1 MRAIYPIF
9 IIIILLCSSWGFYPH
24 KRINE
29 TAVFLLPTTLA
40 SFYKPHFEKIT
51 EKAVDAD
58 KRCYVDTIEG
68 PRPYIDVDRYGDID
82 SVPIHWS
89 QAKEK
94 LSERKLMA
102 QGIIPWQING
112 TYLNLVEAFK
122 TKNIPRIIQLSA
134 DIGHYIADAHVPLHT
149 TSNYNGQYTNQIGI
163 HALWETRIPEMFYP
177 TYDLYIGAA
186 KYISHPATNIWQI
199 VKESNAL
206 VDSVLLLEKQLSQT
220 FKSSEIRAYVE
231 RNNQLIQ
238 TYSDAYVQ
246 AYHQALNGMVERRF
260 KSSIYYVASFW
271 YSAWIDVGQ
280 PKLGNSNFTF
290 LDDPDP
296 INYQNKPSLGREEW
310 HQQ

>member
-1 MRAIYPIF
+1 SIG
-9 IIIILLCSSWGFYPH
+9 IILLFCSWGFNPH
-24 KRINE
+24 KKINE
-29 TAVFLLPTTLA
+29 TAVFLLPTELA
-40 SFYKPHFEKIT
+40 SYYKTHIKQIT
-51 EKAVDAD
+51 AKAVDAD

-68 PRPYIDVDRYGDID
+68 PKHYIDLDDYDHID
-82 SVPIHWS
+82 SITIHWS
-89 QAKEK
+89 MAKEK
-94 LSERKLMA
+94 LNEKKLLT
-102 QGIIPWQING
+102 QGIVPWQINR

-122 TKNIPRIIQLSA
+122 TKNNKRIVQLSA
-134 DIGHYIADAHVPLHT
+134 DLGHYVADAHVPLHT

-163 HALWETRIPEMFYP
+163 HALWETGIPEMYMGQ
-177 TYDLYIGAA
+177 YDLFIGPAQYIKDPVEYAW
-186 KYISHPATNIWQI
+186 KI
-199 VKESNAL
+199 VRESNAL
-206 VDSVLLLEKQLSQT
+206 VDSVLQIEKNLSNT
-220 FKSSEIRAYVE
+220 FKSTEIRSYIE

-310 HQQ
+310 HQE

>member
-24 KRINE
+24 KKINE
-29 TAVFLLPTTLA
+29 TAVFLLPTPLA
-40 SFYKPHFEKIT
+40 SFYKPYIEKIT

-68 PRPYIDVDRYGDID
+68 PRHYIDIDRYGDID
-82 SVPIHWS
+82 SLPIHWS

-94 LSERKLMA
+94 ISERKLMA
-102 QGIIPWQING
+102 QGIIPWQINK

-177 TYDLYIGAA
+177 TYDLYIGPA
-186 KYISHPATNIWQI
+186 KYISDPVTTIWQI

-220 FKSSEIRAYVE
+220 FKAAEIRAYVE

-238 TYSDAYVQ
+238 TYSDKYVQ
-246 AYHQALNGMVERRF
+246 AYHEALNGMVERRF

-271 YSAWIDVGQ
+271 YSAWVDAGQ
-280 PKLGNSNFTF
+280 PKLGTSNLTF

-296 INYQNKPSLGREEW
+296 INYQDKPSLGREEW
-310 HQQ
+310 HQE